1 MRDGFSAVPFGR
13 NNATIR
19 TLFGSLARFIYVLFY
34 VMFKTRTAVILTSDK
49 SGAVRVL
56 TDSKTAREYLIS
68 IGLLNNALFF
78 LKSVD

>member
-13 NNATIR
+13 NNVTIR
-19 TLFGSLARFIYVLFY
+19 TLLGPLARFISVLFY

-49 SGAVRVL
+49 LGAVRVL
-56 TDSKTAREYLIS
+56 TDSKTAREYFIS
-68 IGLLNNALFF
+68 IGLLHNALFF

>member
-1 MRDGFSAVPFGR
+1 MRDGISAVPFGR
-13 NNATIR
+13 NNVTIR
-19 TLFGSLARFIYVLFY
+19 TLFGALARFIYVLFY

-56 TDSKTAREYLIS
+56 TDSKTAREYFIS

>member
-1 MRDGFSAVPFGR
+1 MRDGISAVPFGR
-13 NNATIR
+13 NNATIG
-19 TLFGSLARFIYVLFY
+19 TLFGPLARFIYVLFY
-34 VMFKTRTAVILTSDK
+34 IMFKTRTAVFLTSDK

-56 TDSKTAREYLIS
+56 TDSKTAREYFIS

>member
-1 MRDGFSAVPFGR
+1 
-13 NNATIR
+13 
-19 TLFGSLARFIYVLFY
+19 
-34 VMFKTRTAVILTSDK
+34 MFKTQTAVILTSDK

-56 TDSKTAREYLIS
+56 TDSKTAREYFIS

>member
-1 MRDGFSAVPFGR
+1 MRNGISAVPFGR

-19 TLFGSLARFIYVLFY
+19 TLFGPLARFIYVLFY

-49 SGAVRVL
+49 LGAVRVL
-56 TDSKTAREYLIS
+56 TDSKTAREYFIS
-68 IGLLNNALFF
+68 IGLLHNALFF